1 MNNLGLKIR
10 KARKTLGISQREL
23 ARRMGV
29 HYNSVYYW
37 EHGERLPRDKK
48 KLILANLLQ
57 MSVNELE

>member
-48 KLILANLLQ
+48 KVLLANLLQ
-57 MSVNELE
+57 MSVNDLE